1 MLRLDNDMD
10 SIESEKDAAKR
21 LGLYNFLIIDKG
33 CDEFVSQAIKRF
45 RDEWAPYSQ
54 YSTRKNIINLIRKLL
69 DNSIARFINSLPK
82 KYQYFFPK
90 QDEKISLSLLI
101 KELGFQ
107 EAHKKIKK
115 HLTFFIEYNS
125 SGTETDRRFTATLEA
140 IINLVWMC
148 YLRRPKFQEYSTD
161 VKINTTRKQ
170 TLCELCGE
178 KTELTS
184 FIESL
189 DKNLIQ
195 DKDLDDINLMVL
207 SHNFCSLH
215 KQKKDDTSA
224 YKRAKRSQ
232 NKFETEVLRL
242 RRQVAKPD
250 KHNAMSGDKLIDEYF
265 YLYLKGKMVTSE
277 QAEAYMNYVRK
288 TFGNQIKVDTAML
301 QRLHEISDSLTN
313 QGTMISSGDI
323 DKIRNIARRMV
334 DSRITDNKKRM
345 LVLKKRGLSQ
355 KKIAQ
360 RLTELGG
367 KNITHQAVSKA
378 LGTIREEFFL
388 PSIQN

>member
-1 MLRLDNDMD
+1 MD

-54 YSTRKNIINLIRKLL
+54 YSTRKNIINLIQKLL
-69 DNSIARFINSLPK
+69 DNSIARFINSLPE

-107 EAHKKIKK
+107 EAHKEIKR
-115 HLTFFIEYNS
+115 HLAFFIEYNS

-184 FIESL
+184 FIKSL
-189 DKNLIQ
+189 DKNIIQ

-232 NKFETEVLRL
+232 NQFEIEVLRL
-242 RRQVAKPD
+242 RRQVAKPN
-250 KHNAMSGDKLIDEYF
+250 KQNAMSGDELIDEYF
-265 YLYLKGKMVTSE
+265 YLYLQGKMVTSE
-277 QAEAYMNYVRK
+277 QAETYMSYVRK
-288 TFGNQIKVDTAML
+288 TFGNQIKVDTTML
-301 QRLHEISDSLTN
+301 QRLHEISDYLTN

-345 LVLKKRGLSQ
+345 LVLKQRGLSQ
-355 KKIAQ
+355 KEIAQ

-378 LGTIREEFFL
+378 LRTIRHDFL
-388 PSIQN
+388 LSNTDETKFSG

>member
-1 MLRLDNDMD
+1 MD

-33 CDEFVSQAIKRF
+33 CDELVSQAIKRF

-54 YSTRKNIINLIRKLL
+54 YSTRKNIINLIHKLL
-69 DNSIARFINSLPK
+69 DNSIARFINSLPE

-107 EAHKKIKK
+107 EAHKEIKR
-115 HLTFFIEYNS
+115 HLAFFIEYNS
-125 SGTETDRRFTATLEA
+125 SGTEADRRFTATLEA

-184 FIESL
+184 FIKSL
-189 DKNLIQ
+189 DKNIIQ

-232 NKFETEVLRL
+232 NQFEIEVLRL
-242 RRQVAKPD
+242 RRQVAKPN
-250 KHNAMSGDKLIDEYF
+250 KQNAMSGDELVDEYF
-265 YLYLKGKMVTSE
+265 YLYLQGKMVTSE
-277 QAEAYMNYVRK
+277 QAETYMSYVRK
-288 TFGNQIKVDTAML
+288 TFGNQIKVDTTML

-345 LVLKKRGLSQ
+345 LVLKQRGLSQ
-355 KKIAQ
+355 KEIAQ

-378 LGTIREEFFL
+378 LRTIRHDFL
-388 PSIQN
+388 LSNTDETKFSG

>member
-1 MLRLDNDMD
+1 MD

-54 YSTRKNIINLIRKLL
+54 YSTRKNIINLIQKLL
-69 DNSIARFINSLPK
+69 DNSIARFINSLPE

-90 QDEKISLSLLI
+90 QNEKISLSLLI

-107 EAHKKIKK
+107 EAHKEIKR
-115 HLTFFIEYNS
+115 HLAFFIEYNS

-184 FIESL
+184 FIKSL
-189 DKNLIQ
+189 DKNIIQ

-232 NKFETEVLRL
+232 NQFEIEVLRL
-242 RRQVAKPD
+242 RRQVAKPN
-250 KHNAMSGDKLIDEYF
+250 KQNAMSGDELIDEYF
-265 YLYLKGKMVTSE
+265 YLYLQGKMVTSE
-277 QAEAYMNYVRK
+277 QAETYMSYVRK
-288 TFGNQIKVDTAML
+288 TFGNQIKVDTTML
-301 QRLHEISDSLTN
+301 QRLHEISDYLTN

-345 LVLKKRGLSQ
+345 LVLKQRGLSQ
-355 KKIAQ
+355 KEIAQ

-378 LGTIREEFFL
+378 LRTIRHDFL
-388 PSIQN
+388 LSNTDETKFSG

>member
-45 RDEWAPYSQ
+45 RDEWGPYSQ
-54 YSTRKNIINLIRKLL
+54 YSTRRNIINLIHKSL
-69 DNSIARFINSLPK
+69 DNSISRFINNLPE

-90 QDEKISLSLLI
+90 QDKKISLSLLI

-107 EAHKKIKK
+107 EAHKEIKR
-115 HLTFFIEYNS
+115 HLAFFIEYNS
-125 SGTETDRRFTATLEA
+125 SGTETDRRFIATLEA

-161 VKINTTRKQ
+161 VKINTNRKQ
-170 TLCELCGE
+170 TLCEFCGE

-189 DKNLIQ
+189 DKNIIQ
-195 DKDLDDINLMVL
+195 DKDLDDIKLMVL

-215 KQKKDDTSA
+215 KQKKNNTSA

-232 NKFETEVLRL
+232 NQFETEVLRL
-242 RRQVAKPD
+242 RRQIAKPD
-250 KHNAMSGDKLIDEYF
+250 KHNAMSGDELIDEYF
-265 YLYLKGKMVTSE
+265 YLYLQGKMVTSE

-288 TFGNQIKVDTAML
+288 TFGNQIKVDTTML
-301 QRLHEISDSLTN
+301 HRLHEISDSLTN
-313 QGTMISSGDI
+313 EGTMISSGDI

-345 LVLKKRGLSQ
+345 LVLKQRKLSQ
-355 KKIAQ
+355 KEIAQ
-360 RLTELGG
+360 ELSEYTGQH
-367 KNITHQAVSKA
+367 IIHQTVSKA
-378 LGTIREEFFL
+378 LSSVRDEFFL
-388 PSIQN
+388 

>member
-33 CDEFVSQAIKRF
+33 CDELVAQAIKSF
-45 RDEWAPYSQ
+45 RNEWGPYSQ
-54 YSTRKNIINLIRKLL
+54 YSTRRNIINLIQKSL
-69 DNSIARFINSLPK
+69 DNSISKFIDSLPE
-82 KYQYFFPK
+82 KYQHFFPK
-90 QDEKISLSLLI
+90 QDKKISLSLLL

-107 EAHKKIKK
+107 ETHKEIKR
-115 HLTFFIEYNS
+115 HLAFFIEYNS
-125 SGTETDRRFTATLEA
+125 SGTETDRRFISTLEA

-148 YLRRPKFQEYSTD
+148 YLRRPNFQEYSTD
-161 VKINTTRKQ
+161 VKVNTTRKQ
-170 TLCELCGE
+170 TLCDFCGE

-189 DKNLIQ
+189 DKNIVT
-195 DKDLDDINLMVL
+195 DLEDTKLMGL
-207 SHNFCSLH
+207 SHNFCSTH
-215 KQKKDDTSA
+215 KQKKDDTSS

-232 NKFETEVLRL
+232 NQFEIEVLRL
-242 RRQVAKPD
+242 RRQVAKPNQQ
-250 KHNAMSGDKLIDEYF
+250 NAMSGDELIDEYF
-265 YLYLKGKMVTSE
+265 YLYLQGKIVTSE
-277 QAEAYMNYVRK
+277 QADAYMSYVSK
-288 TFGNQIKVDTAML
+288 TFGNQIKVDTTML

-313 QGTMISSGDI
+313 DGTMISSGDI

-345 LVLKKRGLSQ
+345 IVLRQLGLSQ

-360 RLTELGG
+360 KISEYTGQH
-367 KNITHQAVSKA
+367 ITHQAVSKA
-378 LGTIREEFFL
+378 LSSIRDEFL
-388 PSIQN
+388 L